1 MERSGDGP
9 LPFAAVLLSVAS
21 LTEPLVNLAINI
33 INDLG
38 VAGVA
43 LLTFSSA
50 VIGLPG
56 TEPTMLFAGF
66 NAYQGHLT
74 MIGITFAGLIGD
86 IGGASVA
93 YAIGY
98 YGRRDLLERH
108 GSKLHIS
115 TKRLDVA
122 HRWFERHGAPAV
134 FVSRLIPVVRAA
146 FPYVAGVAE
155 MGYLKFVTVAT
166 LGSIIWIVG
175 LAELGHAVGSNWQ
188 NWRHHLEIVD
198 YIGAAIVVAAIV
210 YLVIRRRRGPGGGEP
225 TPAADASA

>member
-74 MIGITFAGLIGD
+74 MIGIIVAGLIGD

-115 TKRLDVA
+115 KKRLDVA

-134 FVSRLIPVVRAA
+134 LRPWNRPDHRQSPAHPFAAPLHRRSTRTARAIRD
-146 FPYVAGVAE
+146 PSWAG
-155 MGYLKFVTVAT
+155 F
-166 LGSIIWIVG
+166 
-175 LAELGHAVGSNWQ
+175 
-188 NWRHHLEIVD
+188 
-198 YIGAAIVVAAIV
+198 
-210 YLVIRRRRGPGGGEP
+210 
-225 TPAADASA
+225 